1 MKGLDFLFYYFTYW
15 FTENKDKLSWSSPI
29 ERSVYAIGLFTMFW
43 LISIGEVIQF
53 LMSKEVKFDYSLLPF
68 LIIGLAIMQIYKYAY
83 ITKRRYESII
93 SSKHSLFNI
102 SNDTGATMVII
113 FAFFSTLLPFVL
125 FMVFN

>member
-43 LISIGEVIQF
+43 LISIGKVIQF

-83 ITKRRYESII
+83 IT
-93 SSKHSLFNI
+93 
-102 SNDTGATMVII
+102 
-113 FAFFSTLLPFVL
+113 
-125 FMVFN
+125 